1 MGGVETNTRLADLK
15 DIIQLEGE
23 VIARAQ
29 ARQLRAIAELDNLQ
43 GRSRGVPVEIAWML
57 NLVEHKA
64 AKKVAL
70 ARTLTT
76 RLLETLKA
84 MEGGVIDEEKAAK
97 IAEPTAYLSDE
108 KAREVD
114 AIMARRLQGKNPS
127 SLRKMVNYWI
137 AKIDKAGYE
146 ARCKARRA
154 DRQLQLIHQDHGM
167 STLVADVPVEKGSA
181 AYHSI
186 DREARK
192 RKTKDESRTL
202 DQLRAD
208 VLIERCLGSSGGD
221 PKADIYVYVDL
232 QTLTGLNNDPAQLAG
247 YGPIPATIARDI
259 AHSKNSTWR
268 RIVTDPVAG
277 LPVDVGRTRYRPPTA
292 LDRYIRLR
300 DRECR
305 APGCNRP
312 TQAGDIDHTQDWAKG
327 GTTDKTILGGWCE
340 RHHYLKDQPGWNFE
354 PQPNGNIT
362 ITTPT
367 GGTYTS
373 KPEPLHEPR
382 G

>member
-1 MGGVETNTRLADLK
+1 MELK
-15 DIIQLEGE
+15 EIIQLEGE
-23 VIARAQ
+23 EIAQAQ

-43 GRSRGVPVEIAWML
+43 ERSRGVPVEVAWLL

-70 ARTLTT
+70 ARALTT
-76 RLLETLKA
+76 RLPETLKA
-84 MEGGVIDEEKAAK
+84 MEGGVIDEEKASK
-97 IAEPTAYLSDE
+97 VAEPTAYLSDE

-114 AIMARRLQGKNPS
+114 AIMASRLKGRNPS
-127 SLRKMVNYWI
+127 ALRGVVNYWI
-137 AKIDKAGYE
+137 AKVDKEGYE

-167 STLVADVPVEKGSA
+167 STMVADVPAEKGSA
-181 AYHSI
+181 AYQSI

-208 VLIERCLGSSGGD
+208 ILIERCLGTASAD
-221 PKADIYVYVDL
+221 PKADIFVYVDL
-232 QTLTGLNNDPAQLAG
+232 TTLAGLNSDPAQLAG
-247 YGPIPATIARDI
+247 YGPIPASIAREI
-259 AHSKNSTWR
+259 AYGTNSTWR
-268 RIVTDPVAG
+268 RLVTDPITG
-277 LPVDVGRTRYRPPTA
+277 LPADVGRTRYRPPAA

-312 TQAGDIDHTQDWAKG
+312 AQCGDIDHTQDWAKG
-327 GTTDKTILGGWCE
+327 GNTDKSNLGGWCE
-340 RHHYLKDQPGWNFE
+340 RHHYLKDQPGWRFDA
-354 PQPNGNIT
+354 QPDGSIT

-367 GGTYTS
+367 GGTYIS
-373 KPEPLHEPR
+373 RPEPLHETR
-382 G
+382 AA